1 MGDLGHELWFGC
13 FLTPD
18 ARQAD
23 AVVELARL
31 SDRLGLDVVG
41 IQDHPYQPRFLD
53 TWTLLSLL
61 AAETERIR
69 LLPDVINLPLRPPAV
84 LARAAASLDLL
95 SGGRVELGLGTG
107 AFWDAVVS
115 MGGPRRAP
123 GEAIEALEEAIRVIR
138 ALWTPGPPVTLE
150 GAHYRLHQ
158 AQPGPIPPH
167 AIGIWLG
174 AYKPRMLRL
183 TGRLADGWIPSL
195 GYAQPAELPDMTRAI
210 DEAAQAA
217 GRDPAAI
224 RRAYNINGR
233 FATTERGYL
242 QGPPPMWIEQLT
254 ELALEQGM
262 SVFILGPGADAAG
275 DLRRFAEEVAPGVR
289 EAVARARRD
298 GTAPAPPA
306 PETKPPTPVVAAATP
321 RRTGPAPRSAA
332 LDEAKRPHVAPT
344 ESGPVTA
351 IGRESQET
359 LLQVHEHLRTELA
372 EIREAAAQV
381 ATGALDP
388 AAARTLLN
396 RMALRQNYWTLGAFC
411 AQYCRV
417 VSIHHTIEDYQMFPS
432 LRREDK
438 ALVPVLD
445 RLHWEHEVIAEQID
459 RVDRALVA
467 MMNDPARIT
476 EVQRAADELG
486 DMLLSHLA
494 YEEDQLLGPLGR
506 LEIVV

>member
-18 ARQAD
+18 ARQAE
-23 AVVELARL
+23 AVVELTCLA
-31 SDRLGLDVVG
+31 DRLGLDLVG
-41 IQDHPYQPRFLD
+41 VQDHPYQARFLD
-53 TWTLLSLL
+53 TWTLLSVL

-84 LARAAASLDLL
+84 LARAAASLDVL
-95 SGGRVELGLGTG
+95 SGGRVELGLGAG
-107 AFWDAVVS
+107 AFFDAVVS
-115 MGGPRRAP
+115 MGGPRRDP
-123 GEAIEALEEAIRVIR
+123 GEAIDALEEAIHVIR
-138 ALWTPGPPVTLE
+138 ALWTPGPAVSFE
-150 GAHYRLHQ
+150 GTHYRLHG
-158 AQPGPIPPH
+158 AQPGPTPPH

-195 GYAQPAELPDMTRAI
+195 GYAQPAELPGMTRLI

-233 FATTERGYL
+233 FATQERGYL
-242 QGPPPMWIEQLT
+242 QGPPRVWIEQLA
-254 ELALEQGM
+254 ELVLEQGM

-289 EAVARARRD
+289 EMVERAR
-298 GTAPAPPA
+298 GEGGPPA
-306 PETKPPTPVVAAATP
+306 PRVEGQPPTPVVTAASP
-321 RRTGPAPRSAA
+321 PRTGPAPRAAA
-332 LDEAKRPHVAPT
+332 LDEEKRPHVPPT
-344 ESGPVTA
+344 TGAPVTPV
-351 IGRESQET
+351 GRESQET

-381 ATGALDP
+381 AAGSMDP

-396 RMALRQNYWTLGAFC
+396 RMAMRQNYWTLGAFC

-432 LRREDK
+432 LRREEK
-438 ALVPVLD
+438 ALGPVLD

-467 MMNDPARIT
+467 MMNDPAKIT
-476 EVQRAADELG
+476 EVQRAADELEA
-486 DMLLSHLA
+486 MLLSHLA

-506 LEIVV
+506 LDIVV